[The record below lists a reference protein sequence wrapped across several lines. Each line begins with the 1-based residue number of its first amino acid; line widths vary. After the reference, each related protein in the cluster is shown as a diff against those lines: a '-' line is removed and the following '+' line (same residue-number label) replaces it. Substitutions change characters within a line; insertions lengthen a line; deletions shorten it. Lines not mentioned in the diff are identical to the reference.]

1 MTMLHPSQLPAGTV
15 VEVAVK
21 VGLITVRH
29 PGLVTDAIGHDGL
42 PTVINA
48 SKRRDR
54 LHTEESWSSFTEGA
68 SATIV
73 PMGAMVSVPE
83 MLRRARADL
92 GRPWNLFAANCE
104 HAIARWRGLH
114 ETSPQ
119 LVAGVAITL
128 TAIVVVAAVAAS
140 RR

>member
-1 MTMLHPSQLPAGTV
+1 MTLLHPALLPPGTV
-15 VEVAVK
+15 VSVK
-21 VGLITVRH
+21 VTVGPMTVEH
-29 PGLVTDAIGHDGL
+29 PGLVTDSRGPDGL

-54 LHTEESWSSFTEGA
+54 RHTEETWSSFTEGA
-68 SATIV
+68 VATVV
-73 PMGAMVSVPE
+73 PMPSAVPVPE

-92 GRPWNLFAANCE
+92 GRPWDLFAANCE
-104 HAIARWRGLH
+104 HAIARWRGLR

-119 LVAGVAITL
+119 LVAGVAL
-128 TAIVVVAAVAAS
+128 TFATVLVVTALVAT